1 MQHHQC
7 IFALISLDEY
17 AIWAQRQILIK
28 SGQLFRWE
36 DTMETHFY
44 ILQRLSEP
52 HVWHHDRNSSLYP
65 RSWVV
70 TASSAGTFLPGN
82 DSSGCLTKRTV
93 VAVWAACICGVN
105 CMYLAPDGDIREHVW
120 RLGVFGGQR
129 PSVCVSVFLQRQTVW
144 ARGES
149 LTQRRYYMKI
159 DMKVV

>member
-1 MQHHQC
+1 MQFEHRGKHLSKVVNCLDGRTQWRLTFTFYSFCLSRMFDTTIWILLYIQGAEWLLRHQP
-7 IFALISLDEY
+7 
-17 AIWAQRQILIK
+17 
-28 SGQLFRWE
+28 
-36 DTMETHFY
+36 
-44 ILQRLSEP
+44 EP
-52 HVWHHDRNSSLYP
+52 FCPEMN
-65 RSWVV
+65 
-70 TASSAGTFLPGN
+70 
-82 DSSGCLTKRTV
+82 SSGCLTKRTV